1 MQHPGNNISI
11 KSGKGQQRINEMSLG
26 KEQEGFNIY
35 NNHLNNHTTQDSTA
49 VNNSSDHIH
58 DKDNDGAAE
67 NNHRLLRDDEKC
79 IESDTN
85 Q

>member
-1 MQHPGNNISI
+1 MQHPSNNISI

-35 NNHLNNHTTQDSTA
+35 NNHLNNHTQDSTA

-79 IESDTN
+79 IESDTK